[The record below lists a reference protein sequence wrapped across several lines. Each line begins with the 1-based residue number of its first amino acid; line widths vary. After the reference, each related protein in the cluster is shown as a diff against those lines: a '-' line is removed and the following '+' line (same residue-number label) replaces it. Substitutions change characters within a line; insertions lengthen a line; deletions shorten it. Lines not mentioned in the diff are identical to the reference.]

1 MSESF
6 KKIEPNEDPR
16 DNLEG
21 KVVSSYEFIDTVF
34 RMLEMY
40 VGYFFATFVALLGV
54 DLDDNEE
61 SDNENKPTG

>member
-6 KKIEPNEDPR
+6 KNIEPKENPR

-40 VGYFFATFVALLGV
+40 VGYFFATFVALMGV
-54 DLDDNEE
+54 DFDNDEETENEE
-61 SDNENKPTG
+61 

>member
-6 KKIEPNEDPR
+6 KNIEPQEDPR

-40 VGYFFATFVALLGV
+40 VGYFFKTFIALMGV
-54 DLDDNEE
+54 DTDS
-61 SDNENKPTG
+61 SDEPKE